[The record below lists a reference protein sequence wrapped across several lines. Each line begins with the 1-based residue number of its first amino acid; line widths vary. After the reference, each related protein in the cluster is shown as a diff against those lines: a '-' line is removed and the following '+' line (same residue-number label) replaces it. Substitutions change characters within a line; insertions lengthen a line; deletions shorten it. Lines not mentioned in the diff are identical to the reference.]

1 MKRIIILTVAFIF
14 LAASSFV
21 FAAEDQSP
29 ATATATATATTA
41 PAKPKLSFEEMKAKK
56 LERNDKEMAQ
66 LKEIRE
72 CIEKAQ
78 SSDDL
83 KACHPKRSHHHHK
96 KTEK

>member
-29 ATATATATATTA
+29 ATATATATTA